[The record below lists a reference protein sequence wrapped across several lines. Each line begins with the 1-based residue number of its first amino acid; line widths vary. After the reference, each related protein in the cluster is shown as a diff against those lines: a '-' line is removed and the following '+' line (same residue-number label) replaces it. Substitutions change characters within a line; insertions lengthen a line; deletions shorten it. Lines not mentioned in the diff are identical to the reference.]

1 VVSDEG
7 KEFDM
12 HPTLMQEIA
21 RYRQADMLREAERA
35 RLAHEVSLAS
45 DPHRR
50 RLRLPR
56 LFAHGRTRPALN
68 H

>member
-1 VVSDEG
+1 
-7 KEFDM
+7 M

-45 DPHRR
+45 DPPRR
-50 RLRLPR
+50 WLRLPR
-56 LFAHGRTRPALN
+56 LGIVGFRRPALGTR
-68 H
+68 

>member
-1 VVSDEG
+1 
-7 KEFDM
+7 M
-12 HPTLMQEIA
+12 HHPILMEEIA

-45 DPHRR
+45 PRPRR

-56 LFAHGRTRPALN
+56 LALGLGRPAFGR
-68 H
+68 

>member
-1 VVSDEG
+1 
-7 KEFDM
+7 M

-45 DPHRR
+45 TRPRR

-56 LFAHGRTRPALN
+56 LVFGLGRPAFGR
-68 H
+68 